1 MWRVARKWVDLVT
14 PEWWEQVE
22 KSGCSRTDDMLLCGG
37 VKLENLERIGDGVK
51 VPEGEV
57 GDGMLMVELVIE

>member
-1 MWRVARKWVDLVT
+1 
-14 PEWWEQVE
+14 
-22 KSGCSRTDDMLLCGG
+22 MLLCGG